1 MNMLY
6 KSKLT
11 LITLIFSFTSVFS
24 QESAVY
30 NAMKKKNRNV
40 NDTKSIST
48 ANLDN
53 NINLLFQDFLISFN
67 YGYTQFDGDIRQ
79 YDYSSSVQTGLS
91 YQDEDFKELRSAYS
105 FSLEKKID
113 DKFSVSLDYVNGEF
127 AGLRRPNEYEGYEI
141 DIPYPDVFNAI
152 SAPNGQKFVT
162 TFNEVDVLLNYD
174 LNSNV
179 AKLIKIELP
188 ENISLIAKF
197 GIGYNSFRSLRT
209 NLYSD
214 EYIHGFGYEDFTKNE
229 SDAVTESVI
238 IYGAKIKYEIQEG
251 LSLLVDYTV
260 RNSMSDKW
268 DSSIMDGG
276 NGGDRFSL
284 FSLGLAYEL
293 TKKVDTKD

>member
-1 MNMLY
+1 MLY

-11 LITLIFSFTSVFS
+11 LVVLIFSFTSVFS
-24 QESAVY
+24 QDTANYSAF
-30 NAMKKKNRNV
+30 KKQISNSDKNQSIGNSE
-40 NDTKSIST
+40 NLFKDFSIS
-48 ANLDN
+48 
-53 NINLLFQDFLISFN
+53 IN

-79 YDYSSSVQTGLS
+79 YDYFSSVQTGLN
-91 YQDEDFKELRSAYS
+91 YQDSDFKELRSAYS

-113 DKFSVSLDYVNGEF
+113 EKFSVSLDYVNGEF

-188 ENISLIAKF
+188 ENIFLIAKF

>member
-1 MNMLY
+1 MLY

-11 LITLIFSFTSVFS
+11 LVVLIFSFTSVFS
-24 QESAVY
+24 QDTANYSAF
-30 NAMKKKNRNV
+30 KKQISNSDKNQSIGNSE
-40 NDTKSIST
+40 NLFKDFSIS
-48 ANLDN
+48 
-53 NINLLFQDFLISFN
+53 IN

-79 YDYSSSVQTGLS
+79 YDYFSSVQTGLN
-91 YQDEDFKELRSAYS
+91 YQDSDFKELRSAYS

-113 DKFSVSLDYVNGEF
+113 EKFSVSLDYVNGEF

-214 EYIHGFGYEDFTKNE
+214 EYIYGFGYEDMTKNE
-229 SDAVTESVI
+229 SDEVRESVI
-238 IYGAKIKYEIQEG
+238 IYGAKIKYELQDG
-251 LSLLVDYTV
+251 LSLLADYSV
-260 RNSMSDKW
+260 RNSMSDTW

-284 FSLGLAYEL
+284 FSFGLAYEF
-293 TKKVDTKD
+293 TKKVNVKN

>member
-1 MNMLY
+1 
-6 KSKLT
+6 
-11 LITLIFSFTSVFS
+11 
-24 QESAVY
+24 
-30 NAMKKKNRNV
+30 
-40 NDTKSIST
+40 
-48 ANLDN
+48 
-53 NINLLFQDFLISFN
+53 LLFQDFLISFN

-105 FSLEKKID
+105 FSLEKKINE
-113 DKFSVSLDYVNGEF
+113 KFSVSLDYVNGEF

>member
-1 MNMLY
+1 MLY

-11 LITLIFSFTSVFS
+11 LVVLIFSFTSVFS
-24 QESAVY
+24 QDTANYSAF
-30 NAMKKKNRNV
+30 KKQISNSDKNQSIGNSENLF
-40 NDTKSIST
+40 NDFSIS
-48 ANLDN
+48 
-53 NINLLFQDFLISFN
+53 IN

-79 YDYSSSVQTGLS
+79 YDYFSSVQTGLN
-91 YQDEDFKELRSAYS
+91 YQDSDFKELRSAYS

-113 DKFSVSLDYVNGEF
+113 EKFSVSLDYVNGEF

-152 SAPNGQKFVT
+152 SADNGQKFVT

-214 EYIHGFGYEDFTKNE
+214 EYIYGFGYEDMTKNE
-229 SDAVTESVI
+229 SDEVRESVI
-238 IYGAKIKYEIQEG
+238 IYGAKIKYELQDG
-251 LSLLVDYTV
+251 LSLLADYSV
-260 RNSMSDKW
+260 RNSMSDTW

-284 FSLGLAYEL
+284 FSFGLAYEF
-293 TKKVDTKD
+293 TKKVNVKN